1 MNTFF
6 VDKWSVVLLNIFMRS
21 FSSFILATACMLVPV
36 ACRSVEHSYITG
48 VADVPLKTTESVS
61 TSWETSPLRANTRYL
76 LYGANTNKERV
87 ARLGDYYYVRWF
99 DAEPDK
105 PMKLVMFY
113 TQARTGSTVLTSE
126 YVVNE
131 PRESKGNHMYRFAF
145 NGDVRRQ
152 LGDVLSWRVDLYA
165 GGLLRDSR
173 KSYLWQEPSVTGAQV
188 VPASKVDSVVKA
200 ALEEKKQAALSKLP
214 QPDKTES
221 ETKQPEENTQAAAP
235 GQQN

>member
-1 MNTFF
+1 
-6 VDKWSVVLLNIFMRS
+6 MRS

-36 ACRSVEHSYITG
+36 ACRSVEKSYISG
-48 VADVPLKTTESVS
+48 VADVPLKTTENVS
-61 TSWETSPLRANTRYL
+61 TSWETSPLRANSRYL
-76 LYGANTNKERV
+76 LHGANTNKERV
-87 ARLGDYYYVRWF
+87 ERLGDYYYVRWY

-105 PMKLVMFY
+105 PMKLVMLY

-165 GGLLRDSR
+165 GGQLRDSR

-200 ALEEKKQAALSKLP
+200 ALSEKKQAALSKMA
-214 QPDKTES
+214 QADKTDG
-221 ETKQPEENTQAAAP
+221 ETKQPEDTQATAP
-235 GQQN
+235 EQQD